1 MSEDREA
8 PPMEEYDGPYCE
20 TCRFFDPLPLSEG
33 HCRRHAPQPIDGGS
47 MLLINLV
54 AEIAGRA
61 AGNPDAAQYDMP
73 GYSTLAE
80 VVTWQK
86 VEAADWCG
94 EHKPRKRRP

>member
-1 MSEDREA
+1 
-8 PPMEEYDGPYCE
+8 
-20 TCRFFDPLPLSEG
+20 
-33 HCRRHAPQPIDGGS
+33 